1 MSEYDNTNT
10 GAAWKP
16 FDNMKLILQGNLN
29 LEGNK
34 RDVVLVSNISKA
46 GKRQIVAYQ
55 RVGIMW
61 ENNSDNE
68 RAPNYSGSIDDYA
81 TNKDMNLAGWKREK
95 DGNSYISMKISENMS
110 QTPDVNQSFADDLE
124 DEIPF

>member
-16 FDNMKLILQGNLN
+16 FDNLKLILQGNLN